1 MEENKTPEIA
11 TDEQLVETVAE
22 IDSVDESNAQ
32 PEEHL
37 SYEITADGEMSG
49 LTEQQRKRAEIID
62 NITTALLI
70 LILIAP
76 FAILLYIL
84 LWFVI

>member
-22 IDSVDESNAQ
+22 IDSVDESSAQ